1 MGKRVMTFKGGQKI
15 EYSWFSD
22 YIWNVFM
29 GTMSQ
34 QYTGKAE
41 YRDAENEL
49 YAYFDFGAYKMKT

>member
-1 MGKRVMTFKGGQKI
+1 MTFKGGQKI

-34 QYTGKAE
+34 QYQGKAE
-41 YRDAENEL
+41 YRDTENEL
-49 YAYFDFGAYKMKT
+49 YAYFDFGAYKMKS